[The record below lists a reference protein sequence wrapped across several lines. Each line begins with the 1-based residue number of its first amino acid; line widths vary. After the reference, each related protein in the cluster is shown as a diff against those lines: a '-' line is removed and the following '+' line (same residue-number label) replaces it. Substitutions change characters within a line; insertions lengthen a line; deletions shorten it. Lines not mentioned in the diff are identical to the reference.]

1 MMTHGEMIAYLQDT
15 ANAPE
20 SAGVDNEIFGEMVK
34 HFTKLQEENDKLKDY
49 RFTYDKEVWSPV
61 ELHRILDNYDLN
73 WNGVCKE
80 VEKLKEE
87 NDRQSRYLMPLLKDI
102 SRVKE
107 EKYSLYLKWSEV
119 KAEKDGLQ
127 QELKDVRKLE
137 LAHMDTIKKLKFELA
152 VAKPP
157 KEVKDC
163 FKSLNSAWYDDES
176 KYYSENFEC
185 EEPDDIPTNKLQNC
199 NYRDLR
205 IVWEWLIDG
214 QCKYKNSSDE
224 ENQDEDDK
232 LKDMGFKMFE
242 KICELKQ
249 ENEGLQKELQD
260 VRKLELTHMDTIKKL
275 KSNANDMSRYWE
287 CIMDFCHNPDNPDK
301 DHVVQWCEWN
311 KVSDEDKIELFNL
324 FGFYE
329 EDSSDEEADV

>member
-34 HFTKLQEENDKLKDY
+34 HFTKLQEENDKLKQ
-49 RFTYDKEVWSPV
+49 
-61 ELHRILDNYDLN
+61 
-73 WNGVCKE
+73 
-80 VEKLKEE
+80 E

-119 KAEKDGLQ
+119 KEEKDGLQ

-176 KYYSENFEC
+176 KYYMETLDG
-185 EEPDDIPTNKLQNC
+185 EEDPDDIPTNKLQNC

-205 IVWEWLIDG
+205 IVWEWMIDG
-214 QCKYKNSSDE
+214 QCNYIYESSSSDE
-224 ENQDEDDK
+224 ED
-232 LKDMGFKMFE
+232 
-242 KICELKQ
+242 
-249 ENEGLQKELQD
+249 
-260 VRKLELTHMDTIKKL
+260 
-275 KSNANDMSRYWE
+275 
-287 CIMDFCHNPDNPDK
+287 
-301 DHVVQWCEWN
+301 
-311 KVSDEDKIELFNL
+311 
-324 FGFYE
+324 E